1 MFATSTFGQS
11 VDEKE
16 IRFLES
22 QWTELLNQG
31 NTDALQEIW
40 SKEYVV
46 NNPNGKIVTPKEII
60 LLMKK
65 GHQFPLVE
73 RIIEK
78 ITFNHNIAIVM
89 GKELQQPANKLEDR
103 NIWLISIVCH
113 YFMSFFIKPCLK
125 PCLFWNC
132 GYNLPPKL
140 KIYFAGVIFKSLKKA
155 IVPIST
161 HNATLPDFEVP
172 NISFTMKVGVC

>member
-40 SKEYVV
+40 SKKYVV

-103 NIWLISIVCH
+103 NIWIPRRFTNVW
-113 YFMSFFIKPCLK
+113 IKVENN
-125 PCLFWNC
+125 W
-132 GYNLPPKL
+132 KL
-140 KIYFAGVIFKSLKKA
+140 AARQSSEIIQ
-155 IVPIST
+155 
-161 HNATLPDFEVP
+161 
-172 NISFTMKVGVC
+172 